1 MRFRVVEHE
10 AGRAAGRMVG
20 EDTSVKV
27 LLVTIIEVERGVEH
41 LLLRVEVVVVER
53 MAVGPLFEF
62 VPVETLLGAGI
73 AGAVGQ
79 FVVFGIVAQHLYI
92 PTGRAPTR
100 VGELRLAAVHL
111 GCEPV
116 FAESPVDALADV
128 AHEAAAR
135 GGVLD
140 DEIDYGTHL
149 AVAHAGIVD
158 VLDAYNLLGR
168 EGLNLLVVGGA
179 AVDAQ
184 AHLTLVGQGNALV
197 RRVYDDAGNLQLL
210 EQLQAVAR
218 LLYLLGVGK

>member
-1 MRFRVVEHE
+1 
-10 AGRAAGRMVG
+10 
-20 EDTSVKV
+20 
-27 LLVTIIEVERGVEH
+27 
-41 LLLRVEVVVVER
+41 

-128 AHEAAAR
+128 AHEAATR

-140 DEIDYGTHL
+140 DEIDYCTHL

-197 RRVYDDAGNLQLL
+197 RGVYDDAGNLQLL